1 MVAKNRVSFDR
12 HTGLGAK
19 IDNNIQQIIQSLWM
33 KKPNERFATKNILTF
48 KIQVIKIV
56 RFYKMA
62 PDACFDKFVKFQLDV
77 LFIHLKER

>member
-1 MVAKNRVSFDR
+1 
-12 HTGLGAK
+12 
-19 IDNNIQQIIQSLWM
+19 M